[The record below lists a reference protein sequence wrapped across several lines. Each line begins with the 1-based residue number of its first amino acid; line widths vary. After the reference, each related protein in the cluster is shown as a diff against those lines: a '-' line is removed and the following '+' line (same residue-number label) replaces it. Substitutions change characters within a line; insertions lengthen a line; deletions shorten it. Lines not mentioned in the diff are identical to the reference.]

1 VGESLAQSLRQILGG
16 LTPLAFVL
24 SFLGGVVTSIGP
36 CNLSMVPVIVA
47 YVSGQERVTRARGF
61 WLSLFFTLGSSAT
74 FVLLGVIA
82 ATLGGIFGPE
92 SKILRWL
99 VAAVCFV
106 IGLRLLGALKLNLD
120 FLTRLQPKG
129 IKRAGFLGA
138 FLLGLVIGLA
148 GSQCATPVL
157 AVILSIALE
166 KGDLAYAAGLLFS
179 YALGRGVPIVL
190 AGTFTGLVEALPGMQ
205 RLTTWIER
213 AAGAVLIAMGLYFI
227 WIA

>member
-1 VGESLAQSLRQILGG
+1 MGESLAQSLRQIVGG
-16 LTPLAFVL
+16 LGPLAFVL

-82 ATLGGIFGPE
+82 ATVGGIFGPE
-92 SKILRWL
+92 SKVLRWL
-99 VAAVCFV
+99 VALVCFA
-106 IGLRLLGALKLNLD
+106 IGLSLLGVLRLNLN
-120 FLTRLQPKG
+120 FLTRLQPRG
-129 IKRAGFLGA
+129 IKRTGFLGA

-190 AGTFTGLVEALPGMQ
+190 AGTFTGVVEALPGAQ
-205 RLTTWIER
+205 RFTTWIER
-213 AAGAVLIAMGLYFI
+213 AAGVVLIAIGLYFV